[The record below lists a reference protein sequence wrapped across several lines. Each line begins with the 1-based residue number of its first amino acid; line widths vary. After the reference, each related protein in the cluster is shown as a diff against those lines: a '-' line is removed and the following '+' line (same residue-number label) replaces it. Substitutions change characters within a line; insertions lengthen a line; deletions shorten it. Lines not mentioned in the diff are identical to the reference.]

1 MDLGTLTERLR
12 LLVRRHF
19 GDDVNLL
26 TLAPLEEGHAGL
38 TFGFSVGMPNGTVTA
53 FVLKLAPFGVKR
65 QGNTDVYRQAPLLR
79 ALNAAGLP
87 APDVPLASAGESDLG
102 TPFIVME
109 RLPGRTFIIWEPHAS
124 FDLAPDRVAA
134 LWTQAAAALARLHA
148 FDWRNRLRDW
158 EQPRPLATELA
169 YWAPILAKAPDDHW
183 LREGR
188 ALADA
193 LAARIP
199 DAGPAGIIHGDYQPG
214 NLLFDNG
221 RLTGIIDWE
230 LAGIGA
236 QALDLGWLAMMADP
250 QCWHADWQPHVGIG
264 RDALIDVY
272 EETRGAQVTAIDW
285 FQALACYRMG
295 AIACLNVRL
304 HRTGRRVDALWDR
317 FAPSIETLFARGRE
331 LAQL

>member
-1 MDLGTLTERLR
+1 MDLTVLTEKLRRL
-12 LLVRRHF
+12 VAAHF
-19 GDDVNLL
+19 GTGAALIE
-26 TLAPLEEGHAGL
+26 LAPMEEGHAGL
-38 TFGFSVGMPNGTVTA
+38 TFGFSVRAANGATTA
-53 FVLKLAPFGVKR
+53 FVLKLAPVGVRR
-65 QGNTDVYRQAPLLR
+65 QGNTDVYRQAPLLQ
-79 ALNAAGLP
+79 ALSAAGLP
-87 APDVPLASAGESDLG
+87 APRVPLAAADESDLG

-109 RLPGRTFIIWEPHAS
+109 RLAGRTFIIWEPHAS
-124 FDLAPDRVAA
+124 FDLAPHSVAA
-134 LWTQAAAALARLHA
+134 LWTQAAEALARLHA
-148 FDWRNRLRDW
+148 FDWRSALGDW
-158 EQPRPLATELA
+158 ERPRPLTTELA

-193 LAARIP
+193 LAAHIP
-199 DAGPAGIIHGDYQPG
+199 DAGSIGIIHGDYQPG

-250 QCWHADWQPHVGIG
+250 RCWHAGWQPHVGIG
-264 RDALIDVY
+264 RDALIGTY
-272 EETRGAQVTAIDW
+272 EEARGARVAAIDW

-317 FAPSIETLFARGRE
+317 FAPSIATLFSRGQE
-331 LAQL
+331 LVRR

>member
-1 MDLGTLTERLR
+1 M
-12 LLVRRHF
+12 LVRRHF
-19 GDDVNLL
+19 GDDCDLL
-26 TLAPLEEGHAGL
+26 TLDPMEEGHAGL
-38 TFGFSVGMPNGTVTA
+38 TFGFSVRRSNGTA
-53 FVLKLAPFGVKR
+53 MPFVLKLAPFGVKR

-79 ALNAAGLP
+79 ALSAAGLP
-87 APDVPLASAGESDLG
+87 APRVPLAAADESDLG

-109 RLPGRTFIIWEPHAS
+109 RLAGRTFIIWEPHAS
-124 FDLAPDRVAA
+124 FDLAPHRVAA

-148 FDWRNRLRDW
+148 FDWRGALDDW
-158 EQPRPLATELA
+158 EQPRPLAAELA

-183 LREGR
+183 LQEGR

-199 DAGPAGIIHGDYQPG
+199 DAGPVGVIHGDYQPG

-230 LAGIGA
+230 LAGIGT

-250 QCWHADWQPHVGIG
+250 RCWHANWQPHVGTD
-264 RDALIDVY
+264 RDALIAVY
-272 EETRGAQVTAIDW
+272 EDARGAPVTAVDW

-331 LAQL
+331 LVQG